1 MLPDLAR
8 TLHLPPVLTYIIVL
22 GALVL
27 GCLIVGFILHRIF
40 HRWARRLHGTWSE
53 IAVEALESLALPLLI
68 VAGFDVALEAI
79 SLPPR
84 YGHFAGKFVFAI
96 ILAVVFNFLSRVVV
110 LLFRSVSR
118 RDPAFLRIT
127 QPATLIVRLAFGFLA
142 LIIFLEN
149 IGISL
154 TAVWTTLGVGS
165 VAIGLALQATL
176 SNFFAGLN
184 ILADRAVSP
193 GDHIKL
199 STGVEGD
206 VVRIGWRATELRT
219 GGDEVTLVPN
229 STMASANITNYSL
242 PGLRATVS
250 LTVKVK
256 PAGDIELV
264 ERTLAETARG
274 VAARFDGAS
283 APANPDISF
292 SSAFGEAFWQ
302 FSVKLPVED
311 ASKRD
316 AVASA
321 LRKEIADRYREG
333 KLEQPEPQAT
343 PKPS

>member
-1 MLPDLAR
+1 MLSYLAR
-8 TLHLPPVLTYIIVL
+8 SLHLPPLLTYIIVL

-27 GCLIVGFILHRIF
+27 GCVIVGFVLHRIF
-40 HRWARRLHGTWSE
+40 HRWAQRLQGTWSE
-53 IAVEALESLALPLLI
+53 IAVEMLESLALPLLI
-68 VAGFDVALEAI
+68 VGTFDIALDAL

-84 YGHFAGKFVFAI
+84 YSHFAGRFVFAV
-96 ILAVVFNFLSRVVV
+96 ILGVVFNFLSRIVV

-118 RDPAFLRIT
+118 KDPGFLRIT
-127 QPATLIVRLAFGFLA
+127 QPATLFVRIAFGFLA

-149 IGISL
+149 VGVSL

-199 STGVEGD
+199 STGVEGE

-219 GGDEVTLVPN
+219 AGDEVTLVPN

-242 PGLRATVS
+242 PGLHATVS

-256 PAGDIELV
+256 PVGDIAQV
-264 ERTLAETARG
+264 EEVLAETARG
-274 VAARFDGAS
+274 AALQANGSS
-283 APANPDISF
+283 AVPKPEISF
-292 SSAFGEAFWQ
+292 NSAFGDPFWQ
-302 FSVKLPVED
+302 FSVKLTVEE

-316 AVASA
+316 ATASA
-321 LRKEIADRYREG
+321 LRKEIAARYREG
-333 KLEQPEPQAT
+333 KLQGP
-343 PKPS
+343 

>member
-1 MLPDLAR
+1 MLPYLTR
-8 TLHLPPVLTYIIVL
+8 TFHLPPVLTYIVVL
-22 GALVL
+22 GALAL
-27 GCLIVGFILHRIF
+27 GCVIAGFVLHRVF
-40 HRWARRLHGTWSE
+40 HRWARCLQGAWSE
-53 IAVEALESLALPLLI
+53 VTVEMLESLALPLLI
-68 VAGFDVALEAI
+68 VGAFDIALESL

-84 YGHFAGKFVFAI
+84 YDRFAGRLVLAI
-96 ILAVVFNFLSRVVV
+96 VLGVVFNFLSRVVA
-110 LLFRSVSR
+110 LLFRGVSR
-118 RDPAFLRIT
+118 RDPGFLRIT
-127 QPATLIVRLAFGFLA
+127 QPATLVVRIVFGFLA

-149 IGISL
+149 IGVSL

-199 STGVEGD
+199 STGVEGE

-219 GGDEVTLVPN
+219 AGDEITLVPN

-242 PGLRATVS
+242 PGLGAMVS

-256 PAGDIELV
+256 PAGDIAQV
-264 ERTLAETARG
+264 EKILADTARG
-274 VAARFDGAS
+274 VAAQFNGAS
-283 APANPDISF
+283 TAPNPEISF
-292 SSAFGEAFWQ
+292 NSAFGDPFWQ
-302 FSVKLPVED
+302 FSLKLPVAE

-316 AVASA
+316 AVAGA

-333 KLEQPEPQAT
+333 KLQGP
-343 PKPS
+343 

>member
-1 MLPDLAR
+1 MLPYLTR
-8 TLHLPPVLTYIIVL
+8 TLHLPPILCYIIVL

-27 GCLIVGFILHRIF
+27 GCLVVGFILHRIF
-40 HRWARRLHGTWSE
+40 HRWARRLEGTWSE
-53 IAVEALESLALPLLI
+53 MAVELLESLALPLLI
-68 VAGFDVALEAI
+68 AGAFDIALNSL

-84 YGHFAGKFVFAI
+84 YDRFAGRLVFAI
-96 ILAVVFNFLSRVVV
+96 VLGVVFNFLSRVVV

-118 RDPAFLRIT
+118 RDPGFLRIT
-127 QPATLIVRLAFGFLA
+127 QPATLVVRIAFGFLA

-149 IGISL
+149 IGVSL

-199 STGVEGD
+199 STGVEGE

-219 GGDEVTLVPN
+219 AGDEITLVPN
-229 STMASANITNYSL
+229 STMAGANITNYSL
-242 PGLRATVS
+242 PGLRAMVS

-256 PAGDIELV
+256 PTGDIAQV
-264 ERTLAETARG
+264 EKILADTAR
-274 VAARFDGAS
+274 AAAAQVNGTS
-283 APANPDISF
+283 AALNPEITF
-292 SSAFGEAFWQ
+292 NSAFGDPFWQ
-302 FSVKLPVED
+302 FSVKLPVEE

-316 AVASA
+316 AVAGA
-321 LRKEIADRYREG
+321 LRKEIAERYREG
-333 KLEQPEPQAT
+333 KLQGP
-343 PKPS
+343 